1 MGMDGRAVG
10 TDPPRPPLL
19 ERISPQRWVEI
30 DAVLACVLFLGSLA
44 HLFRDLVVGSEVSRS
59 WWALVPLYALATIP
73 IAFRRRWPEWSLV
86 CVGGSATITAM
97 LGYSLASAPFIALPL
112 YSLTVK
118 SSRRQSLLVLIIV
131 ECLLGLAL
139 GVAAVF
145 HPLKGD
151 VTFAFILPIAVWFVG
166 DSVRTRRSYQ
176 SGLIRQAEEEQ
187 KRELERAQ
195 RAIVEERLEIARELH
210 DVIAHSLSVIAIQSG
225 VGRHLIDS
233 RPEEGRMALE
243 AVEHTSRSALDELRR
258 VLRVLRRNAGQPPE
272 LTPAPALSEL
282 DGLVGRVR
290 SAGVP
295 IELRTRGDLESIP
308 SGLAQSVYRIVQEA
322 LTNVVKHSRGARTTV
337 TVEAAP
343 DCLHLEV
350 VNAAIVSAPT
360 ASAHADT
367 SGNGHTLSSEQ
378 HGIIGMKER
387 ALAFG
392 GSLVATPL
400 PDGGFRV
407 AAQFPFR
414 GQS

>member
-1 MGMDGRAVG
+1 
-10 TDPPRPPLL
+10 
-19 ERISPQRWVEI
+19 
-30 DAVLACVLFLGSLA
+30 
-44 HLFRDLVVGSEVSRS
+44 
-59 WWALVPLYALATIP
+59 
-73 IAFRRRWPEWSLV
+73 
-86 CVGGSATITAM
+86 
-97 LGYSLASAPFIALPL
+97 
-112 YSLTVK
+112 
-118 SSRRQSLLVLIIV
+118 
-131 ECLLGLAL
+131 
-139 GVAAVF
+139 
-145 HPLKGD
+145 
-151 VTFAFILPIAVWFVG
+151 
-166 DSVRTRRSYQ
+166 
-176 SGLIRQAEEEQ
+176 
-187 KRELERAQ
+187 
-195 RAIVEERLEIARELH
+195 
-210 DVIAHSLSVIAIQSG
+210 
-225 VGRHLIDS
+225 
-233 RPEEGRMALE
+233 
-243 AVEHTSRSALDELRR
+243 
-258 VLRVLRRNAGQPPE
+258 
-272 LTPAPALSEL
+272 
-282 DGLVGRVR
+282 VR

-343 DCLHLEV
+343 YCLHLEV
-350 VNAAIVSAPT
+350 VNAAIVSAST